1 MEALKTLKMAQLIS
15 IGKVRSPL
23 PCFHCLTYADIEQTS
38 PLAKYTHPLLIYL
51 FKSTSYHAFISAYP
65 QSTELLHEIYD
76 KVRQTL
82 SAVSP
87 RCSSL
92 ARLTHPLIEK
102 NYLCNT
108 LEVRI
113 KRRECPNIRRRDF
126 DVLGPATTVH
136 EGTGSCGVVGRLA
149 ADGEEMFVSM
159 SGGQTMW
166 EEPVFA

>member
-1 MEALKTLKMAQLIS
+1 MQVLENPIIHVSDLHYNDNLTCYYTGGIALAILKHCQPEHLSLGLQMEALKTLKMAQLIS

-76 KVRQTL
+76 KERQTL

-92 ARLTHPLIEK
+92 ARLTHPLIGEK
-102 NYLCNT
+102 L
-108 LEVRI
+108 
-113 KRRECPNIRRRDF
+113 P
-126 DVLGPATTVH
+126 
-136 EGTGSCGVVGRLA
+136 
-149 ADGEEMFVSM
+149 M
-159 SGGQTMW
+159 
-166 EEPVFA
+166 